1 MKKFLLVLLLWSSG
15 FAAHAD
21 ENGAYGKGRKNFSIG
36 GGNGQ
41 AFNSNYFIVSASA
54 SYYAMDGLSVG
65 ASFENWSGGSH
76 GITKIAPSVQYV
88 FYQMPSVQPYVGGFY
103 RHTTVSGLPNI
114 DSYGARVGINM
125 ASDSNA
131 YMSAGLVYENY
142 VGCRQT
148 IYSSCRST
156 YPDVNFNFGF

>member
-1 MKKFLLVLLLWSSG
+1 MKKLLGTMLLMSAFS
-15 FAAHAD
+15 AHAYED
-21 ENGAYGKGRKNFSIG
+21 GAYSKGHRNFSIG
-36 GGNGQ
+36 GGNGE
-41 AFNSNYFIVSASA
+41 AFNSRYFVMSASA

-65 ASFENWSGGSH
+65 ASFENWSGGNH

-88 FYQMPSVQPYVGGFY
+88 FYEMLSVQPYIGGFY

-114 DSYGARVGINM
+114 ESYGARVGINM
-125 ASDSNA
+125 ASGSNA
-131 YMSAGLVYENY
+131 YISAGLVYESY
-142 VGCRQT
+142 VGCQQA

>member
-1 MKKFLLVLLLWSSG
+1 MRKLLGGMMLLAAA

-21 ENGAYGKGRKNFSIG
+21 EDGAYSKGHRNFSIG
-36 GGNGQ
+36 GGNGE
-41 AFNSNYFIVSASA
+41 AFNSRYFVMSASA

-65 ASFENWSGGSH
+65 ASFENWSGGNH

-88 FYQMPSVQPYVGGFY
+88 FYEMPSVQPYIGGFY

-114 DSYGARVGINM
+114 ESYGARVGINM
-125 ASDSNA
+125 ASGSNA
-131 YMSAGLVYENY
+131 YISAGLVYESY
-142 VGCRQT
+142 VGCQQA